1 MLLKIYLKE
10 MKDSFRDRRTL
21 LLTVL
26 LPIIMMTGLTF
37 FYEKL
42 ISGNEGETYTL
53 AVDQSLSGEEKA
65 LFADNEN
72 IELVL
77 SENPE
82 ETVEEGEAL
91 AAVVL
96 SPDFI
101 NSVKSGEEASVTIIG
116 DSFSQKASALMNMV
130 TNAFTVFEKSITSE
144 RLQAQGTDP
153 MILQPF
159 TISQKEL
166 SEEDPN
172 INLVAMLIPLML
184 IHCHRGWCW
193 TSCCRFIC
201 R

>member
-1 MLLKIYLKE
+1 MLLKIYFKE

-53 AVDQSLSGEEKA
+53 AVDQSLSGEEKT

-130 TNAFTVFEKSITSE
+130 TNAFTVFEKTITTE

-184 IHCHRGWCW
+184 IHCHRGRCW

>member
-1 MLLKIYLKE
+1 MLLKIYFKE

-101 NSVKSGEEASVTIIG
+101 NSVKNGEEASVTIIG

-130 TNAFTVFEKSITSE
+130 TNAFTAFEKTITTE

-172 INLVAMLIPLML
+172 INLVAMLIP
-184 IHCHRGWCW
+184 
-193 TSCCRFIC
+193 
-201 R
+201 